1 MRYLWRLFCGCGVM
15 LLILVGTAGPAS
27 AHAQLES
34 TSPTQSSVVE
44 VAPSQVVLHFGEP
57 VEIDFGSLRV
67 IGPNGQLVDSGGTHH
82 PRGDSHAVA
91 ISLPAHLPRGTYV
104 VAWRV
109 ISADSHPVHGVFVFS
124 VSSAS
129 GAGKANSLATALGN
143 QSGSAT
149 VGAFYWLIRFAAF
162 AGLLFLV
169 GLASMVT
176 LVWRPG
182 GATRRVGRVLWI
194 SWWVLLASTLLG
206 IAIQGVY
213 AAALPLTDIVRPSLF
228 TAVLQTRFGRI
239 EVLRLLLLA
248 AFVPVL
254 LRIQG
259 RLGKSD
265 HRWAWVVPAQI
276 VLGVALLFTTGL
288 AGHASTGSQPTLGLA
303 LDVLHLASAAVWL
316 GGLALVATFLVANRD
331 GADQPADPLGVTLKV
346 SAYAFSAV
354 VVVVA
359 TGTFQSIRQVGSLY
373 ALFHTVYGR
382 TLLVKIG
389 LVVVLIGL
397 GAVSRRIVHGTWGLR
412 RQAQPVAREASATAQ
427 SLTTGVGG
435 PDGSGGPE
443 PSLGSPLA
451 VAPTNRSANAVAER
465 PADRS
470 QARRSQLGRLR
481 RSVLAELAIALAVL
495 AVTALLVNAVP
506 AQQAAG
512 LPFSY
517 SFNAMGLQVN
527 TIVDPARAGPGNQ
540 FHIYVLSNLGTP
552 KAVPELDASISLP
565 TQNLGPLSISLVV
578 GGPGHFYATN
588 VDIPIAGTWIL
599 KITLRTDAIDEQV
612 VSTPLPVH

>member
-67 IGPNGQLVDSGGTHH
+67 IGPNGQRVDSGGTHH

-109 ISADSHPVHGVFVFS
+109 ISADSHPVHGAFVFS

-427 SLTTGVGG
+427 SLTTGVG
-435 PDGSGGPE
+435 
-443 PSLGSPLA
+443 
-451 VAPTNRSANAVAER
+451 
-465 PADRS
+465 
-470 QARRSQLGRLR
+470 RLR
-481 RSVLAELAIALAVL
+481 RSVLAEIAIALAVL

-517 SFNAMGLQVN
+517 SFNALGLQVN
-527 TIVDPARAGPGNQ
+527 MIVDPARAGPGNQ